1 MSRAPLL
8 RGLAL
13 GLQIGLSVSLPL
25 VLLGLGGRWLDRY
38 AGTFPLFFLGGM
50 IVASLLGLALVA
62 RSVRRVMY

>member
-1 MSRAPLL
+1 MTRAPLL

-38 AGTFPLFFLGGM
+38 AGTFPLFFLCGM
-50 IVASLLGLALVA
+50 VVAALLGLALVA
-62 RSVRRVMY
+62 RSVRRMY